1 MEVSRKQL
9 LLDIVSHLKDIWE
22 WAPILETNIENGIFS
37 DAQIAE
43 IEDFLRKKA
52 KSGKSTREK
61 AAIELLENK
70 LSKYRELEKSETKS
84 DMKSAESVLWFFS

>member
-9 LLDIVSHLKDIWE
+9 LLDILSHLKDIWE

-43 IEDFLRKKA
+43 IEDFLREKA
-52 KSGKSTREK
+52 KSGKNTREK

-84 DMKSAESVLWFFS
+84 DMKSAESVL